1 MSSINKGQP
10 QLIIHYYLKI
20 KIHIYYKKINLPIAI
35 DLKLSVIKLNERVS
49 AIKIFLL
56 RAEIGHP
63 ENN

>member
-1 MSSINKGQP
+1 MSSINISQP

-20 KIHIYYKKINLPIAI
+20 KIHIYYKKNNLPIAI